1 MLRTLVFVGIALQG
15 LLFVGVPVF
24 HMLTGEL
31 PGPIKDEPDP
41 LKQWINA
48 QIFKN
53 SELTQEMLY
62 SFWVLQWYCRKHVS
76 SEGSYLASTVVV
88 AIEFV
93 KLAICLTAV
102 AVTEGSV
109 DGLRRALLK
118 VRRLRLPPPL

>member
-1 MLRTLVFVGIALQG
+1 MGLFTTTQLKWGSLVV
-15 LLFVGVPVF
+15 LF
-24 HMLTGEL
+24 
-31 PGPIKDEPDP
+31 
-41 LKQWINA
+41 A
-48 QIFKN
+48 QN
-53 SELTQEMLY
+53 C